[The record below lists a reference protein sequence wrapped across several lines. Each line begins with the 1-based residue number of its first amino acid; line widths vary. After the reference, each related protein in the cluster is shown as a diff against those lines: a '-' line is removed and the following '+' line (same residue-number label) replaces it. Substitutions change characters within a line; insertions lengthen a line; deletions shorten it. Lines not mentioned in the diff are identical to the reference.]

1 MQITGLLVLC
11 GGNKKAPAAWSDRGW
26 LIMMHFAAAMR
37 LRKSLIAAAFIAH
50 IRSAM
55 GADRSRYWK
64 PRGGGLLV
72 AGPPRSNWPRSGM
85 RVELGLVC
93 DRDAGFDC
101 AHRAARSGVGTPMT
115 ICWTH
120 RRSATSFIPTR
131 PIKRLKALPFNAPKC
146 DAKGQQMARK
156 GDVTAAMTFIQ
167 GGKVDHG
174 RPRPWSLAPPELTLI
189 MRNSAWVA
197 LICVSGTDGHRSPQ
211 QLRRHQKNSPGQDG
225 GAGAR

>member
-1 MQITGLLVLC
+1 
-11 GGNKKAPAAWSDRGW
+11 
-26 LIMMHFAAAMR
+26 
-37 LRKSLIAAAFIAH
+37 
-50 IRSAM
+50 
-55 GADRSRYWK
+55 
-64 PRGGGLLV
+64 
-72 AGPPRSNWPRSGM
+72 
-85 RVELGLVC
+85 
-93 DRDAGFDC
+93 
-101 AHRAARSGVGTPMT
+101 
-115 ICWTH
+115 
-120 RRSATSFIPTR
+120 
-131 PIKRLKALPFNAPKC
+131 LPFNAPKC

-225 GAGAR
+225 GAGARKPL